1 MVPAWVRVV
10 AAGQKVVMAVTTS
23 VVYVTFSQA
32 EAPAATA
39 RTAAA
44 ENFILTVGSGIKIR
58 NSEE

>member
-10 AAGQKVVMAVTTS
+10 ASGQKVVRAVTTS

-44 ENFILTVGSGIKIR
+44 ENFILAVGSGIKIKD
-58 NSEE
+58 SEE